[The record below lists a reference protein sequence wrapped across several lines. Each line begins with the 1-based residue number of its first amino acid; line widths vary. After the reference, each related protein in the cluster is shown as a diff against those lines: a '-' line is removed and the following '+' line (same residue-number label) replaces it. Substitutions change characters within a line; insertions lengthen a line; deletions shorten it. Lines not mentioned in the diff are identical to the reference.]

1 MKKLKSQLKA
11 IANSLTAMS
20 AQVDKAVMQIDKIQA
35 PKKAVAKKKKAP
47 TKKPVAK
54 KKKAAKRPVAKKVAP
69 KRQITVID
77 RVFNAIKRTKKG
89 VSVAKLKEKTDLNP
103 KQLSNALY
111 KLTKQGKIEAK
122 SRGLYVKK

>member
-11 IANSLTAMS
+11 IANSLTTLS
-20 AQVDKAVMQIDKIQA
+20 QQVEKVVKQIDKLQA
-35 PKKAVAKKKKAP
+35 PKKAAVKKKKAP
-47 TKKPVAK
+47 MKKPAVK
-54 KKKAAKRPVAKKVAP
+54 KITPKKQV
-69 KRQITVID
+69 TVLD
-77 RVFNAIKRTKKG
+77 TVFNAIKRTKKG
-89 VSVAKLKEKTDLNP
+89 MTVAKLKEKTDLNP

>member
-11 IANSLTAMS
+11 IANSLATLS
-20 AQVDKAVMQIDKIQA
+20 TQVEKVVKQIDKLQA

-47 TKKPVAK
+47 I
-54 KKKAAKRPVAKKVAP
+54 KRPVVKKTAP
-69 KRQITVID
+69 KKQITVID
-77 RVFNAIKRTKKG
+77 TVFNAIKRTKKG
-89 VSVAKLKEKTDLNP
+89 VTVTKLKEKTDLNP